1 MNKKIKI
8 VFSVLLMTAF
18 IFNSQKVLGESK
30 KTVSILF
37 THDMHSHIDV
47 ERNVK
52 DGKERESGGLA
63 KVKTVKDRTEDR
75 YSGTFLVDAGDF
87 AMGTPFQ
94 TVFRERASELKT
106 MAEVGFDATTL
117 GNHEFDYRAK
127 GLGRM
132 FEEAANYNKGRTKMP
147 SLVAGNIDWEKSFA
161 DKNKMI
167 SENAK
172 VLKKSMDKYGVAD
185 YSIIEK
191 NGVKVTQGPMKRIL
205 INLKMWN

>member
-106 MAEVGFDATTL
+106 SMRLHWETTSLITGQKDLAEC
-117 GNHEFDYRAK
+117 
-127 GLGRM
+127 
-132 FEEAANYNKGRTKMP
+132 
-147 SLVAGNIDWEKSFA
+147 
-161 DKNKMI
+161 
-167 SENAK
+167 
-172 VLKKSMDKYGVAD
+172 LKKLQ
-185 YSIIEK
+185 IIIKEEQK
-191 NGVKVTQGPMKRIL
+191 CHLLWQEI
-205 INLKMWN
+205 

>member
-1 MNKKIKI
+1 MIDNLEYEISEFLKKQPNMILEREETRYIIKGRYICTLDSRGYIVDVNKKIKI

-117 GNHEFDYRAK
+117 GNH
-127 GLGRM
+127 
-132 FEEAANYNKGRTKMP
+132 
-147 SLVAGNIDWEKSFA
+147 
-161 DKNKMI
+161 
-167 SENAK
+167 
-172 VLKKSMDKYGVAD
+172 
-185 YSIIEK
+185 
-191 NGVKVTQGPMKRIL
+191 
-205 INLKMWN
+205 